1 MYISIAQTI
10 NFINQRIGLHGWIHN
25 IREMGGII
33 FLDLRD
39 RSSVIQIIVDPKTI
53 SQENF
58 EKVKRLKK
66 ESVIEIEGEIKKR
79 PEKNKNPKI
88 LTGGIECQAEKIKI
102 LNLAEDLPFEV
113 RKDTKK
119 IDEELRLKYRYL
131 DLRSER
137 MKTNLLKRHE
147 LSLCL
152 RNYCSKKGFIEIETP
167 LLGRGTP
174 EGAREFIVP
183 SRLHLGKFYTLPQ
196 SPQQYKQLLMIA
208 GIEKYFQFARCF
220 RDEDQRADRQPEFTQ
235 LDIEMS
241 FVDQKEVM
249 DFVEEMMIEVVKKIF
264 PEKKFCQIPFPII
277 SYEESLRLYQ
287 SDKPDLRKTKESDE
301 LSFVWVVDQPL
312 FEYSETEKKLVSVHH
327 PFTAPKAE
335 PRSELCSTTGD
346 EDKEMLEKKPLEIKA
361 KSYDLV
367 LNGFEIAGGSI
378 RIHQPDCQ
386 KKIFS
391 ILGLTET
398 EINKKFGH
406 LIESFKF
413 GAPPHGGIAFGF
425 DRLLAVLCK
434 EESIREVI
442 AFPKTGDARD
452 PLTGSPSE
460 IPESQLKEVNIK
472 ISAKKLNRLL

>member
-1 MYISIAQTI
+1 MRCISIVQTLD
-10 NFINQRIGLHGWIHN
+10 FIDQRVGFRGWVHN

-39 RSSVIQIIVDPKTI
+39 RSGIIQTIVDPKI
-53 SQENF
+53 IGQENF

-66 ESVIEIEGEIKKR
+66 ESVIKIEGEIRQR

-88 LTGGIECQAEKIKI
+88 LTGEIELQAEKIRI
-102 LNLAEDLPFEV
+102 LNLSEDLPFEV

-137 MKTNLLKRHE
+137 MKDNLLKRHE
-147 LSLCL
+147 LTLYL
-152 RNYCSKKGFIEIETP
+152 RNYCSKKGFLEIETP
-167 LLGRGTP
+167 LLGKGTP
-174 EGAREFIVP
+174 EGAREFVIP
-183 SRLHLGKFYTLPQ
+183 SRLHSGEFYTLPQ

-208 GIEKYFQFARCF
+208 GLEKYFQLARCF

-249 DFVEEMMIEVVKKIF
+249 DFAEEMIIEAVKKIF
-264 PEKKFCQIPFPII
+264 PEKKIIQIPFPII
-277 SYEESLRLYQ
+277 SYEECLRLYQ

-301 LSFVWVVDQPL
+301 LSFVWVIDQPL
-312 FEYSETEKKLVSVHH
+312 FEHSETEKKIVSVHH
-327 PFTAPKAE
+327 PFTAPK
-335 PRSELCSTTGD
+335 D
-346 EDKEMLEKKPLEIKA
+346 EDKEMLEKKPLEVKA

-378 RIHQPDCQ
+378 RIHQPDLQ

-391 ILGLTET
+391 ILGLTEG
-398 EINKKFGH
+398 EIKKKFGH
-406 LIESFKF
+406 LIEAFKF
-413 GAPPHGGIAFGF
+413 GAPPHGGVAFGF

-452 PLTGSPSE
+452 PLTGSPSGL
-460 IPESQLKEVNIK
+460 PESQLKEAHIK
-472 ISAKKLNRLL
+472 ISAKKIK